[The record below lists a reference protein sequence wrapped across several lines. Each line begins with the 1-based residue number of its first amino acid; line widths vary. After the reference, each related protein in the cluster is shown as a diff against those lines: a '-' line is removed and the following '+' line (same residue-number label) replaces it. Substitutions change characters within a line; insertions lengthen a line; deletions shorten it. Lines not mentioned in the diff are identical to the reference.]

1 MRFLTPFFVL
11 FFAGVVYSKKWREYG
26 YRECCSCED
35 PGTPNNKWTV
45 TKKEIQKAEKGGEGG
60 GGGEEEGGGGSRG
73 LKKGGRGEDDKGGG
87 GELEE
92 DSKRRRPKKV
102 PDGGSQEEGA
112 KARRP
117 KKGRTDASEEEG
129 RKRRRP
135 KKAKGGGSEEEDTK
149 RRKSKKGR
157 GEVSE
162 EEDTKRRKS
171 KKGRG
176 EGSEEEGSKRRKS
189 KKGRGEG
196 SEEEA
201 AKRRKSNK
209 RRGEGSEEEGA
220 KRRKSK
226 KVRGEGSE
234 EEGTKRPRRK
244 KGKGGGSEE
253 EGAKPPGSGESGGT
267 KGGLEEDGYQ
277 YHKGVIS
284 GDDEPED
291 FKGKF
296 TKAMLKLQ
304 RQVLRRHNKWRKLH
318 GVPPVEN
325 DEELSRY
332 AQAYAYS
339 LARQGVMKHRSRNKK
354 YGENLFYSWSTDPK
368 HHVKGKQVVDAW
380 YDEIKMYHWGNTFQP
395 GCGHFTQV
403 VWRKCT
409 KIGSGIAQY
418 KGKIFV
424 VTNYAPPG
432 NVMGHF
438 LKNVPRPGSPPSGG
452 DEGGGK
458 GQEGGGGEEEG
469 GGKEQKEEEGGG
481 RKDDYL
487 YHGGVI
493 SGDDEPEDFKGKFT
507 KAMLKLQRQVLKQHN
522 KWRKLHGVPPV
533 ENDEELSR
541 YAQAYAYSLAR
552 QGVMKHRRRNKKYG
566 ENLFYSWS
574 SDPTSHVHGK
584 QVVDAWYDEIKMYHW
599 GNTFQPG
606 CGHFTQVVWR
616 KCTKIGSGIAKY
628 KGKIF
633 VVTNYA
639 PPGNVMGR
647 FLKNVPRPGSPPSGG
662 DEGGGKGQ
670 EGGGGEEEGGGK
682 GQKEEEGGGRKDD
695 YLYHGG
701 VISGDNEPEDFNG
714 KFTSA
719 MLKLQREVLRRHNK
733 WRKLHG
739 VPPVENSEKLSR
751 YAQAYAY
758 SLARQGVMKHRS
770 RNKKYGENLFYSWS
784 SDPTSHAEG
793 KQVVD
798 AWYDEIKMYHWGN
811 TFQPGCGHF
820 TQVVWRKCTKIGS
833 GIAKYKGK
841 IFVVTN
847 YDPPG
852 NVMGRFLKNVPRP
865 GSPPSGGGE
874 GGGKGQESG
883 GGEEGGGKRQKEEG
897 GGKKDDYFYHEG
909 VIRGIEPTDFNGKF
923 TKAMRKLQRQVLRVT
938 NKYRSKHGVPPLQ
951 HSEQLCRY
959 AQAYAFYLAKIGQM
973 VHRSRNKKYGENLF
987 YGSSADPDYHVH
999 GRRAVDGWYDEIKL
1013 HRWTNAFQYASGHFT
1028 QLIWKSSRYLGS
1040 GIAKYRN
1047 KIFIVSNYDPP
1058 GNVHGLFLKN
1068 CPRPIS

>member
-493 SGDDEPEDFKGKFT
+493 SGD
-507 KAMLKLQRQVLKQHN
+507 
-522 KWRKLHGVPPV
+522 
-533 ENDEELSR
+533 
-541 YAQAYAYSLAR
+541 
-552 QGVMKHRRRNKKYG
+552 
-566 ENLFYSWS
+566 
-574 SDPTSHVHGK
+574 
-584 QVVDAWYDEIKMYHW
+584 
-599 GNTFQPG
+599 
-606 CGHFTQVVWR
+606 
-616 KCTKIGSGIAKY
+616 
-628 KGKIF
+628 
-633 VVTNYA
+633 
-639 PPGNVMGR
+639 
-647 FLKNVPRPGSPPSGG
+647 
-662 DEGGGKGQ
+662 
-670 EGGGGEEEGGGK
+670 
-682 GQKEEEGGGRKDD
+682 
-695 YLYHGG
+695 
-701 VISGDNEPEDFNG
+701 EPEDFNG